1 MNMMNRF
8 PIAALRTLLGVAL
21 PLALASAARAD
32 EVGVGASDFPA
43 GQPPEYLHVLLHP
56 VLIVGLGVALVALL
70 AGLLSR
76 SKAAQIIA
84 LCLVL
89 GTSLLAWPVL
99 NLGQNAYNRVRPQAD
114 EAGQAWAREHMRRA
128 ETFVYV
134 FYGTSLFAAAGLFA
148 HRKWAKVVM
157 PLTIATLVAGAASL
171 AIGGWISKAGG
182 QIRHPEFRDS
192 SPPVTLM
199 PDHSHSPSKP

>member
-8 PIAALRTLLGVAL
+8 PIAAVRTLLGVGV
-21 PLALASAARAD
+21 PLMLASAARA
-32 EVGVGASDFPA
+32 EEATGGNSGFPA

-89 GTSLLAWPVL
+89 GSSLAAWPVL
-99 NLGQNAYNRVRPQAD
+99 KLGQSAYNRVRPQAD
-114 EAGQAWAREHMRRA
+114 EAGKAWAREHMRRA

-134 FYGTSLFAAAGLFA
+134 FYGTALLATAGLLT
-148 HRKWAKVVM
+148 HRKFAKAVM

-171 AIGGWISKAGG
+171 GGGGWISKAGG

-192 SPPVTLM
+192 PPPIAM
-199 PDHSHSPSKP
+199 PPDHSHSPSKP